1 MIAGLKTALAN
12 AMAHADSSWPY
23 LLLAAAVLALAGW
36 IAWLLHGLRPGRS
49 RDAMARRA
57 DRNGMALLA
66 LADEMDCYLYELARR
81 GYPTR
86 QQQHWPRLCR
96 RLAMDHLEC
105 INRLMLEESDRG
117 PEPRDSPR

>member
-1 MIAGLKTALAN
+1 MAGLGAAFAN
-12 AMAHADSSWPY
+12 AMPDAGSSWPY
-23 LLLAAAVLALAGW
+23 ALLAAAVLALAALM
-36 IAWLLHGLRPGRS
+36 AWLLYCLRPVHS

-66 LADEMDCYLYELARR
+66 LADEMECYLYEQARR
-81 GYPTR
+81 GHPTG

-105 INRLMLEESDRG
+105 INRLMLDEPARRT
-117 PEPRDSPR
+117 EPRDRAS